1 MVFEL
6 EGVRFDLEYTIG
18 TKRELLKIFGTQDKI
33 AAAFATNSDVELA
46 ENAAKIGS
54 AMMASAY
61 QRQKARNAI
70 LGTEAT
76 AKVIDAESLFQ
87 LLDDASTIRLIN
99 AITATIKEANDTQVE
114 AKSEGKKEEA
124 MS

>member
-1 MVFEL
+1 MVYEL
-6 EGVRFDLEYTIG
+6 EGVQFDLEYTIG

-61 QRQKARNAI
+61 QRQKARSAI
-70 LGTEAT
+70 LGTEVT

>member
-61 QRQKARNAI
+61 QRQKARNVI
-70 LGTEAT
+70 LGTEVT

-114 AKSEGKKEEA
+114 AKSEEKKEEA

>member
-61 QRQKARNAI
+61 QRQKARNVI
-70 LGTEAT
+70 LGTEVT